1 MSQHPQPRP
10 GQEYTVQPGDTLWGI
25 AQRAY
30 GDPEDWDTIYSAN
43 KGVVGNNPNLIYPG
57 QKLNIPVQSDPKPG
71 PTPIPTPHPT
81 PTHPPSPPITTS
93 PPPITTSP
101 PPIPTQP
108 PSPNPDDNDNPVDWV
123 EDKIEGELG
132 EKKED

>member
-10 GQEYTVQPGDTLWGI
+10 GQEYTVQSGDTLWGI

-30 GDPEDWDTIYSAN
+30 GDPEDWDTIYDAN

-57 QKLNIPVQSDPKPG
+57 QKLQIPVQSDPG
-71 PTPIPTPHPT
+71 PTHRPIPTPHP
-81 PTHPPSPPITTS
+81 PTTPPITTT
-93 PPPITTSP
+93 PPPPVTTTP
-101 PPIPTQP
+101 PPPPPPTTHAP
-108 PSPNPDDNDNPVDWV
+108 KDDDDDNPLDWI
-123 EDKIEGELG
+123 EDKIEGELK

>member
-10 GQEYTVQPGDTLWGI
+10 GQEYTVQSGDTLWGI

-30 GDPEDWDTIYSAN
+30 GDPEDWDTIYAAN

-57 QKLNIPVQSDPKPG
+57 QKLQIPAQSDHKKPV
-71 PTPIPTPHPT
+71 
-81 PTHPPSPPITTS
+81 
-93 PPPITTSP
+93 PPPPPTTHMP
-101 PPIPTQP
+101 PPPTTHMPPPPPTTQP
-108 PSPNPDDNDNPVDWV
+108 PPPPPPPPTTAAPKDDNDSPLDW
-123 EDKIEGELG
+123 IEHELG

>member
-10 GQEYTVQPGDTLWGI
+10 GQEYTVQSGDTLWGI

-57 QKLNIPVQSDPKPG
+57 QKLNIPVQSDPKP
-71 PTPIPTPHPT
+71 PPKPIPTPHPT
-81 PTHPPSPPITTS
+81 SPPTTHPPTPPT
-93 PPPITTSP
+93 
-101 PPIPTQP
+101 TQP
-108 PSPNPDDNDNPVDWV
+108 PAPPTTPAPPPPTTSAPKGDGEDNDSPLDWV
-123 EDKIEGELG
+123 ERELG